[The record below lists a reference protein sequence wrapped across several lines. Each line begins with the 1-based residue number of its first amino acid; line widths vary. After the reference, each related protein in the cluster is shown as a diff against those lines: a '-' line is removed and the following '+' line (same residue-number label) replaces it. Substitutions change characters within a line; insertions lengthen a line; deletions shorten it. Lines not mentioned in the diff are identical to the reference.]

1 MKSEDQGETPEGQGK
16 GIFICKAAL
25 HDNGALVL
33 IPNPALPQ
41 SETLACTYD
50 AISELAKADAAT
62 IRETIERNRQA
73 RDN

>member
-1 MKSEDQGETPEGQGK
+1 MKEKQNAKEQKGK

-73 RDN
+73 QDN